1 MSGIPFMQLA
11 AALPLIFIMPQS
23 QAATCVAS
31 GTQMRRGACSGA
43 RGPDCGARCHS

>member
-1 MSGIPFMQLA
+1 MPGIPFMQA
-11 AALPLIFIMPQS
+11 AASVPLIFIMSQS

-31 GTQMRRGACSGA
+31 GNQTRRGACSGA